1 MSQTAPATRPFGVLL
16 VAVLIFI
23 AAIFNII
30 FGLWM
35 IFAPYSITDLGSN
48 ELTNIPTFYLV
59 MNGLLSVI
67 LGLMYF
73 WLTKLTLIGSA
84 TAHLLISF
92 LAVLNIIFA
101 LFRLP
106 YGWLAIVINLAIL
119 LIINTAKAKAW
130 FQQTA

>member
-1 MSQTAPATRPFGVLL
+1 MSQATPGTRPFGVLV
-16 VAVLIFI
+16 VAVLIFL
-23 AAIFNII
+23 AAIFNIV
-30 FGLWM
+30 FGFWM
-35 IFAPYSITDLGSN
+35 MFAPYSITDIGGN
-48 ELTNIPTFYLV
+48 EMTNIPTFYLV
-59 MNGLLSVI
+59 MNGILSVI

-92 LAVLNIIFA
+92 LAVLNIVFA

-106 YGWLAIVINLAIL
+106 YGWLAIALNVVIL
-119 LIINTAKAKAW
+119 LIINTSKAKAW

>member
-1 MSQTAPATRPFGVLL
+1 MSQSAPGARPFGVTL
-16 VAVLIFI
+16 VAALIFV

-30 FGLWM
+30 FGFWM
-35 IFAPYSITDLGSN
+35 IFAPYSITDIGGN
-48 ELTNIPTFYLV
+48 ELTNIPTFYLA

-84 TAHLLISF
+84 TAHMLISF
-92 LAVLNIIFA
+92 LAVLNIVFA

-119 LIINTAKAKAW
+119 LIINTAGAKAW
-130 FQQTA
+130 FQRTA

>member
-1 MSQTAPATRPFGVLL
+1 MSQSETGTRPIGVTV
-16 VAVLIFI
+16 VAALIFL

-30 FGLWM
+30 FGFWM
-35 IFAPYSITDLGSN
+35 MFAPFSITDLGGN
-48 ELTNIPTFYLV
+48 ELTNMPTFYLV
-59 MNGLLSVI
+59 MNGILSVI

-92 LAVLNIIFA
+92 LAVLNIVFA

-130 FQQTA
+130 FQRTA